1 MYVFIHLFLQLFIS
15 YVVFLKF
22 TTYEESQKDKLKTI
36 FSYENNNVVADS
48 DNDTV
53 SNPWS
58 FTLLNLKDKEQ
69 I

>member
-1 MYVFIHLFLQLFIS
+1 MW
-15 YVVFLKF
+15 KK
-22 TTYEESQKDKLKTI
+22 SQKDKLKTI